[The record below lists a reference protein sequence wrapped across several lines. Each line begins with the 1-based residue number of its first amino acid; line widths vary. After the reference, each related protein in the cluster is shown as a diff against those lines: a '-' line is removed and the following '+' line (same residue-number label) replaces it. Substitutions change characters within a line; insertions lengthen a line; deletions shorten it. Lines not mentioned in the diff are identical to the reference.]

1 MNNEAGH
8 TKHPG
13 FTRWLA
19 ALLVALCLAFGGC
32 VFNAVSDGGASD
44 ASSSSRAASAEGSG
58 TAGGSG
64 SQAGGTSG
72 SADLQGGDIANVSGP
87 QDGSGGSGPQATA
100 PAEPQISADGTYYA
114 YDELPDF
121 SAIEGEAFGYES
133 YSELDALGRCGTAE
147 AILGEETAPAAGEER
162 GSISSI
168 RPSGWKQAYYPE
180 LIAASNGALFNRSH
194 LIAWSLGAEN
204 ANERNL
210 IAGTR
215 QLNETMT
222 RFEKQVARHM
232 DATGGHVCYRVTP
245 DFRGGE
251 LVARGVL
258 MEALSV
264 EDGGKGVCFKVY
276 IPNVQ
281 AGVEIDYRT
290 GDSRLA

>member
-1 MNNEAGH
+1 MR
-8 TKHPG
+8 HPK
-13 FTRWLA
+13 FARWLA

-32 VFNAVSDGGASD
+32 ISGALPSGGGPD
-44 ASSSSRAASAEGSG
+44 APSSSLAASAEDGDA
-58 TAGGSG
+58 AGGSG
-64 SQAGGTSG
+64 SQAAAGD
-72 SADLQGGDIANVSGP
+72 ADSQA
-87 QDGSGGSGPQATA
+87 GSGGSDSQVGAAGGSGQQSAA
-100 PAEPQISADGTYYA
+100 GGSDPQISADGTYYA
-114 YDELPDF
+114 YDEIPDF
-121 SAIEGEAFGYES
+121 SAVEGEAFGYER
-133 YSELDALGRCGTAE
+133 YSELDALGRCGVAE
-147 AILGEETAPAAGEER
+147 AIVGEETAPAEGEER

-168 RPSGWKQAYYPE
+168 RPSGWKQAFYPE

-222 RFEKQVARHM
+222 RFEQQVAGHV

-264 EDGGKGVCFKVY
+264 EDGGEGICFKVY

-281 AGVEIDYRT
+281 DGVEVDYKT
-290 GDSRLA
+290 GDSRRAEG